1 MDILVTVK
9 HQKIKVTSNYKPI
22 ISGSQKFVKFAFNL
36 DESWSGLTVF
46 AQFIQNGIAYNQYL
60 DSDDCCYLPA
70 EIEEG
75 NCTLM
80 IYGTG
85 NETIGTSNYI
95 TLTID
100 PNILVANA
108 QSTVITQ
115 SLYQQLV
122 SIVNNYTLSTDRLQA
137 QIDLKA
143 DLSSLTT
150 EVNRATNVENNLQSQ
165 INTKADAS
173 AVEEL
178 DTRIDEL
185 ENGTA
190 IAAAIDSS
198 VQAEIQRLLENGALA
213 NITIEDNSITRD
225 KVDSNFEATL
235 AKADSAMQANVYD
248 PLGYGGRE
256 VPIDPYSFAQAQDTA
271 TKNAIKNT
279 ENYEVNDSAVTNT
292 PSVYT
297 GLNSA
302 LSGVLNRAELYAGAL
317 LSNYSPINIEIVNSL
332 PDTGAERT
340 FYLVPKESG
349 TGYDKYWYITD
360 ETGTPKWDN
369 FGSSSTLVVDEL
381 PLVGDPDTDY
391 ILTSNG
397 SYQYFKYISN
407 TWCLIAGSNYAII
420 SLPSNVDNTDVYFAE
435 GSPEDDVVYNQKI
448 FYADTLTM
456 TLYEVVIQESG
467 TSTGEGS
474 ESVMSIRYTNPT
486 PLVQNPSGDKDYYI
500 LDDNNTWGHYR
511 YFTNVFKQIGSS
523 AYSRSEVDSLIA
535 NLVASVNTKMNSQD
549 SAIAAVD
556 GKVSALGNM
565 VSDVTAGSTGIV
577 IHYKDGTTSPV
588 ATKDATT
595 VVEDVV
601 RSEDGITIN
610 YTDGTSDSIEITGG
624 GGGGGD
630 TGGSASITRVTPS
643 STQCVYGRS
652 CPIEYTFT
660 ALDSSGDMVGDGD
673 ATWYV
678 GGVRKATSTARQGDG
693 ITNTFDI
700 GEYLSVGTNTVRL
713 SIAVDTGG
721 DTLKTVTKTWTVNA
735 INMYLTWDYEDITVN
750 EGNTF
755 TLRMTPFGDLSK
767 VLHIVFDND
776 EENEYTMT
784 VTRSGVQQAITF
796 DALEHGSHMVKA
808 YLTASV
814 NGENITSD
822 SIYHDMIFVESG
834 ETDPIISCSLS
845 QYTMTQY
852 NTLQIPIV
860 VYNPSA
866 LTSTVV
872 LAVDGNTVATWTN
885 VDRTLRYWNYTPNDY
900 GNKSLT
906 ITCGSTVKTLNITVE
921 ELDIDNEEVGGY
933 SFRLK
938 ASDLTGNAALRTWES
953 NGVTASFSNNFD
965 WNNGGLKTETDESG
979 NIRQYICVKA
989 GTTMTINHKLFSDD
1003 PTLYGKTVK
1012 VIFKIENARNYDA
1025 NVATCYADNIGL
1037 RLNAHEAIFSST
1049 GTSVSV
1055 PYGEDEYI
1063 ELEFDVYPAPTENN
1077 GSFRYIMAWI
1087 DGVITTCRVYGQ
1099 SDNFTQSNQNQ
1110 QDIIIG
1116 SNDCDVYI
1124 YMVKA
1129 YPNYMTRENH
1139 IVNFIADA
1147 PNAQEM
1153 VKRYDR
1159 NDILDISGEIS
1170 YEKLVQQNPDC
1181 RVWLYDIPYMTV
1193 GKKDKVKNCSFNQF
1207 WKNGDQYYE
1216 LSGTGTMTVQGTSS
1230 VDYLLGAA
1238 NTDINFTSLSDGN
1251 GVNLMAN
1258 GVVDEDNYG
1267 KNYFVGN
1274 TETGE
1279 VTVFDVDSNTELTP
1293 DCIPV
1298 ERDENRNVTKYIKA
1312 LGYKINDDSAPI
1324 TYSNTKVNFA
1334 SCEQVNNMCNAIWYQ
1349 RFQPYKSLTPRD
1361 CMEFAMGVQFIKDSG
1376 TVPDNDHFVLFGDN
1390 KYHMYSIA
1398 NMGNSKKNVHV
1409 FHDLSNPNECC
1420 VEVGNNLNDLCRMVT
1435 DDLSA
1440 SIWYGGKDKSFE
1452 MRYPDTD
1459 TPSQTLIDGWQRLV
1473 SWMCANNPN
1482 AATGEQLS
1490 TPETYGNYTFRGHD
1504 RGGTQVLRGSRVTQ
1518 YAGTYT
1524 HDTFN
1529 RRMAKML
1536 SECEDYL
1543 VMDSVIYHFVYLERH
1558 TMCDNVAKNSF
1569 WSSSDLLHWDLS
1581 KAYDMDTSDG
1591 NNNEGK
1597 MVFDYGNEA
1606 NDVIGSKTV
1615 FNANDAVWFVF
1626 ASNLFEACQT
1636 MFTNRE
1642 TAGAW
1647 SATAYH
1653 NFLLEQQQKVPERV
1667 WNQCY
1672 WYDYLRTYER
1682 EINDSWM
1689 EFLDGGQKTHQRWHY
1704 EYFEE
1709 IYDSSKYR
1717 GTSCTVQNVNFRG
1730 YYPER
1735 WAGLTNEQWNAIS
1748 PQPQIHLKMYNKCYI
1763 NVSIDGTIY
1772 RQKAEKGIPY
1782 TIDFSEQAKLNDTV
1796 INIYSAQM
1804 IQEIG
1809 DISRLYPGTPNFSN
1823 ATRLRSLT
1831 VGNSTDGYENS
1842 NLTGVTLGNNTMLEY
1857 LYVQN
1862 LAHINS
1868 GLDLSKCQS
1877 LIYLDASG
1885 SSFTGYEFAVGG
1897 LLAEAYIEAP
1907 TALSFRNLYYLED
1920 ENLHVTDYSNL
1931 DTLRIE
1937 NCSGIDALVIIDE
1950 ATNLARLR
1958 VLDVDWTLPE
1968 TTILNKLLLIAGLN
1982 ENGNNVPVSVLT
1994 GRVYISGSIRNK
2006 ELEDYVNAW
2015 ANLSVS
2021 YDPNNLI
2028 AQHKVTYVN
2037 ADGTTL
2043 YTTYVDQGN
2052 LPPEPISAGYI
2063 NTPTMA
2069 STAQYNYTF
2078 SGWSGIAEQ
2087 VYAPRTVTAQYTETV
2102 RTYTINFFSRPG
2114 VIHERFTEQ
2123 AYGSEVVP
2131 TSNPTWDEGQ
2141 TYRLFE
2147 GWDKSTGYITGDMDV
2162 YAIWNATAY
2171 LPALGTPLNEM
2182 TPAEIY
2188 GIASLGQQEAYGI
2201 EDGDY
2206 IDIKLG
2212 GDYDFTNIEHIEIG
2226 KDLLLTNIQRDTFVS
2241 GGYYFDGSHAFTT
2254 DIKLFDEDKSFTM
2267 VLDFQMD
2274 TTVGG
2279 TQTLVSTH
2287 EAGVAEGFRI
2297 YANGDNIY
2305 LQWGDATQIIGYRNY
2320 RTILVI
2326 RRNAND
2332 PNRLHI
2338 YTADINNTQAY
2349 FSDEVTRVP
2358 MLRSNA
2364 THTEEPITF
2373 GGMHFSDGFRE
2384 YGKGTIHWCKIWYG
2398 DLGNAVC
2405 NMMATFPREVI
2416 RMEYWGAGC
2425 YYYAGLSQTCKMS
2438 FIANSAIGGV
2448 EGRGLRMNDTGTNV
2462 GGWHDCDMRAWLN
2475 DRFYKA
2481 LPMVWKS
2488 AIKAVEIKATA
2499 GNQSTAIVTDY
2510 DKIYLA
2516 SQQELSSSVLGNGYN
2531 QEVGNK
2537 YPISWLISNVERAK
2551 PRGRDRKYGTNKT
2564 IYTCDSDPAALYQSD
2579 MAEGTIWVNTNNN
2592 SRLYM
2597 FITKDEIDQ
2606 YGLTPQYAADSKYAL
2621 GGWFE
2626 YKYWWLRSPN
2636 IASSTIF
2643 YYVGNGGS
2651 LSSYNAGGTS
2661 SVVPCFSI

>member
-9 HQKIKVTSNYKPI
+9 HQKLTVTSNYKPI
-22 ISGSQKFVKFAFNL
+22 IGGSQKFVRFAFNL
-36 DESWSGLTVF
+36 DKNWSELVVF
-46 AQFIQNGIAYNQYL
+46 AQFTQDGIAYNTYL
-60 DSDDCCYLPA
+60 DDDKCCYLPA
-70 EIEEG
+70 EIKEG
-75 NCTLM
+75 SCTLM

-85 NETIGTSNYI
+85 EETIGTSNYV
-95 TLTID
+95 TLDID
-100 PNILVANA
+100 KNILVANA
-108 QSTVITQ
+108 QSTEITQ

-122 SIVNNYTLSTDRLQA
+122 NIVNNYTLSTDRLQA

-143 DLSSLTT
+143 DLASLNT
-150 EVNRATNVENNLQSQ
+150 EINRATNVETNLQNQ

-173 AVEEL
+173 TVEEL
-178 DTRIDEL
+178 DTRIDEI
-185 ENGTA
+185 ENGSA

-198 VQAEIQRLLENGALA
+198 VQAEIQRLIESGALA
-213 NITIEDNSITRD
+213 NITIEDHSITRD
-225 KVDSNFEATL
+225 KVDSDFEATL
-235 AKADSAMQANVYD
+235 AKADSAMQASVYD
-248 PLGYGGRE
+248 PLGYGERA

-317 LSNYSPINIEIVNSL
+317 LSNYSPINIVITDTL

-391 ILTSNG
+391 ILSNNG
-397 SYQYFKYISN
+397 SYQYFKYIGN
-407 TWCLIAGSNYAII
+407 TWCLIAGSNYTII
-420 SLPSNVDNTDVYFAE
+420 SLPSGISNTDVRFAE
-435 GSPEDDVVYNQKI
+435 GSPEDGVSYGKTYYV
-448 FYADTLTM
+448 DTLTM
-456 TLYEVVIQESG
+456 
-467 TSTGEGS
+467 
-474 ESVMSIRYTNPT
+474 SIYTAITEEHDDAVDYSYSDPT
-486 PLVQNPSGDKDYYI
+486 QLVQNASEDKDYYI

-523 AYSRSEVDSLIA
+523 AYSRSEVDALIA
-535 NLVASVNTKMNSQD
+535 DLVASVNTKMNAQD

-577 IHYKDGTTSPV
+577 VHYKDGTTSPV

-610 YTDGTSDSIEITGG
+610 YTDGTSDNIEISGG
-624 GGGGGD
+624 GGSGGD
-630 TGGSASITRVTPS
+630 TSGSASITRVTPS

-713 SIAVDTGG
+713 SISVDTGG
-721 DTLKTVTKTWTVNA
+721 DTPKVVTKTWSVNA

-750 EGNTF
+750 EGTTF

-796 DALEHGSHMVKA
+796 DALEHGSHMVQA

-834 ETDPIISCSLS
+834 KTDPVISCSLS

-900 GNKSLT
+900 GEKVLT
-906 ITCGSTVKTLNITVE
+906 ITSGTTVKTLNITVE
-921 ELDIDNEEVGGY
+921 ELDIDNDEVGGY

-938 ASDLTGNAALRTWES
+938 ASDLTGNTALQSWES

-989 GTTMTINHKLFSDD
+989 GTTMTINHKLFGDD

-1025 NVATCYADNIGL
+1025 TVASCYADNIGL

-1099 SDNFTQSNQNQ
+1099 SDNFTQSNQNL
-1110 QDIIIG
+1110 QDIVIG

-1170 YEKLVQQNPDC
+1170 YEKLAQQNPDC

-1349 RFQPYKSLTPRD
+1349 RFQPYQSLTPRD

-1482 AATGEQLS
+1482 AATGEQLP

-1504 RGGTQVLRGSRVTQ
+1504 RGGTQVLKGTRVTQ

-1735 WAGLTNEQWNAIS
+1735 WEGLTDEQWNAIS

-1772 RQKAEKGIPY
+1772 RQKAEKGLPY

-1897 LLAEAYIEAP
+1897 LLTEAYIEAP

-1937 NCSGIDALVIIDE
+1937 NCSGIDALAIIGE

-2006 ELEDYVNAW
+2006 ELEDYANAW

-2028 AQHKVTYVN
+2028 AQHKITYVN

-2063 NTPTMA
+2063 DTPTMA

-2078 SGWSGIAEQ
+2078 SGWSGITEQ

-2102 RTYTINFFSRPG
+2102 RTYTVNFFSRPG

-2131 TSNPTWDEGQ
+2131 TSSPTWDEGQ

-2188 GIASLGQQEAYGI
+2188 GIANLGQQEAYGI

-2212 GDYDFTNIEHIEIG
+2212 DDYDFTNIEHIEIG

-2279 TQTLVSTH
+2279 AQTLVSTH

-2297 YANGDNIY
+2297 YANGNNIY
-2305 LQWGDATQIIGYRNY
+2305 LQWGDTTQIIGYKNY

-2338 YTADINNTQAY
+2338 YTADINNTQTF

-2448 EGRGLRMNDTGTNV
+2448 EGRGLRMNDTNTNV
-2462 GGWHDCDMRAWLN
+2462 GGWHDSDMRAWLN

-2551 PRGRDRKYGTNKT
+2551 PRGRNRKYGTNKT

-2579 MAEGTIWVNTNNN
+2579 MAEGTIWVNTNNS

-2606 YGLTPQYAADSKYAL
+2606 YGLTPQYTADSKYAL

-2626 YKYWWLRSPN
+2626 YKYWWLRSPY
-2636 IASSTIF
+2636 IASSTGF
-2643 YYVGNGGS
+2643 YGVNNIGN
-2651 LSSYNAGGTS
+2651 LSTSSASYTY